1 MSRRAVEIFLGR
13 DRIVR
18 EEGDKLKPY
27 DDATGLPVVAPKG
40 NLSWGWGFNL
50 MACGSEG
57 LFAAMADY
65 LVSQLDAHLS
75 QQAWYASLSSDPTRQ
90 SVFLDVAY
98 NSGEDLKHNWPRM
111 TGYAEARDW
120 PNCAAQ
126 CKVKDAKLDASRY
139 APLRQL
145 ILNGESHA

>member
-1 MSRRAVEIFLGR
+1 MSRAAVLKFLGR

-18 EEGDKLKPY
+18 EEGDKLLPY
-27 DDATGLPVVAPKG
+27 DDATAKPVVAPVG

-57 LFAAMADY
+57 LFYVMADY

-75 QQAWYASLSSDPTRQ
+75 QQAWYASLSSEPTRQ

-98 NSGEDLKHNWPRM
+98 NSGEDLKHHWPKM
-111 TGYAEARDW
+111 VAAAGVRDW
-120 PNCAAQ
+120 TECAAQ
-126 CKVKDAKLDASRY
+126 CKVARPDLDKSRY
-139 APLRQL
+139 APLRAL
-145 ILNGESHA
+145 ILAGDTAL